1 MIVDVRFEDDSVE
14 IAQVVGEESD
24 MYVVYFLQK
33 ENNVYNFSLDPEL
46 VPKDA
51 VSGFYDVEKLEDTG
65 IYIKVPGG
73 YDLVDDSEDEDF
85 ICTDEDEE
93 ESESESLVD
102 EDEDEA

>member
-14 IAQVVGEESD
+14 IAQIVGEDSD
-24 MYVVYFLQK
+24 MYVVHFLQK

-46 VPKDA
+46 VPKEA
-51 VSGFYDVEKLEDTG
+51 VAGFYDVDKLEDTG

-85 ICTDEDEE
+85 ICTEEDEE

-102 EDEDEA
+102 EDDEA